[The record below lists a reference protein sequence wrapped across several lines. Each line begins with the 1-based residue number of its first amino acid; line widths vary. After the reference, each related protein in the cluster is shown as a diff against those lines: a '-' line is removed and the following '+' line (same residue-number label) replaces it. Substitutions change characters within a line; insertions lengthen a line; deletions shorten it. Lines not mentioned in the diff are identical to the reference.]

1 MSTRNPSQRIKGQE
15 VSVLVV
21 RDSVLE
27 DTFSAIKDFEIDTQ
41 FETKSVGFLG
51 EKTNRK
57 DYIFNGGKFSF
68 TLQLHKQ
75 DYFNFWKSAVAKAK
89 RETPD
94 VIFNIT
100 SVLSFPNGDTPT
112 ILLADVVFGPLPL
125 KAPARGD
132 YVDVKVE
139 GECEEITV
147 TLS

>member
-1 MSTRNPSQRIKGQE
+1 MSTRNPSQRLKGQE
-15 VSVLVV
+15 VSCLIV

-27 DTFSAIKDFEIDTQ
+27 DTLTAIKDFEIDTQ
-41 FETKSVGFLG
+41 LEVKSQGYLG

-57 DYIFNGGKFSF
+57 DMIYNGGKFSF
-68 TLQLHKQ
+68 TLHLHKQ
-75 DYFNFWKSAVAKAK
+75 DYFNFWKAVVAKAK

-100 SVLSFPNGDTPT
+100 AVLSFPNGDTPT
-112 ILLADVVFGPLPL
+112 VLLPDVVFGPMPL

-139 GECEEITV
+139 GECEDIQV
-147 TLS
+147 TTS